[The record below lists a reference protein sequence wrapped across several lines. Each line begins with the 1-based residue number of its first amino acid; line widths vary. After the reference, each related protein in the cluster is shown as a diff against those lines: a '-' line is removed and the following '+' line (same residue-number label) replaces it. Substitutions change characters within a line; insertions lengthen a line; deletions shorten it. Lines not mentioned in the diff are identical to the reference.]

1 MKNIF
6 KKNIIPRYFFDRPFN
21 ISDVLFKYLDDNL
34 KNENYTSVWNLRN
47 ALIDNIDSEYI

>member
-6 KKNIIPRYFFDRPFN
+6 KKYIIPRYFFDP
-21 ISDVLFKYLDDNL
+21 ISIKTDFHWYLYDNL